1 MIWRAVF
8 ALVLTRIDAERA
20 HRLGNRSLELL
31 ARVPP
36 LLALVRRIAGRPD
49 PRLRVQALG
58 LDLPSPLGVAAGLD
72 KEATA
77 FTGLGAL
84 GFGFVEIGT
93 VTAEPQA
100 GNDPPRVFRIPP
112 ERAIVNRMGFPNPGS
127 AAVVGK
133 LRTRDHSVVV
143 GANIGKTKVAE
154 DAEADYVA
162 SARALAPLSDYLVV
176 NVSSPNTPG
185 LRDMQAV
192 APLRGLLTAIG
203 AALDDDGITIPLLVK
218 IAPDLADEDVL
229 AVADLALELG
239 LDGIVATNTTIEP
252 GALARLAAGD
262 PAVTGGASG
271 PPVRDRSL
279 AVLRLLRERVGDR
292 LVLVSVGGVEDADD
306 VWERLQAGASLVQ
319 AYTGF
324 VYGGP
329 GWPRRVHRQLVA
341 RMERE
346 GVARIADLAGPARAY
361 LSQ

>member
-8 ALVLTRIDAERA
+8 AVVLTRIDAERA
-20 HRLGNRSLELL
+20 HRLGNRLL
-31 ARVPP
+31 ALLAAIPP
-36 LLALVRRIAGRPD
+36 LLALVRRVCRPD
-49 PRLRVQALG
+49 PVLRVRALG
-58 LDLPSPLGVAAGLD
+58 LDLPSPIGVAAGFD

-100 GNDPPRVFRIPP
+100 GNDPPRVFRVPA
-112 ERAIVNRMGFPNPGS
+112 ERALVNRMGFPNPGS
-127 AAVVGK
+127 AAVAAR
-133 LRTRDHSVVV
+133 LRARDGRVVV

-192 APLRGLLTAIG
+192 EPLRGLLTSIR
-203 AALDDDGITIPLLVK
+203 AALDADGVEIPLLVK
-218 IAPDLADEDVL
+218 IAPDLGDEDVA

-252 GALARLAAGD
+252 RTLSRLAGGD
-262 PAVTGGASG
+262 PAVAGGASG

-279 AVLRLLRERVGDR
+279 EVLRLLRARVGDR
-292 LVLVSVGGVEDADD
+292 LALVSVGGVETADD
-306 VWERLQAGASLVQ
+306 VWERLQAGATLVQ

-329 GWPRRVHRQLVA
+329 GWPRRVNR
-341 RMERE
+341 
-346 GVARIADLAGPARAY
+346 GVARRMRAAGPSRHV
-361 LSQ
+361 SSR

>member
-1 MIWRAVF
+1 MIWRLLF
-8 ALVLTRIDAERA
+8 AHVLTRIDAERA
-20 HRLGNRSLELL
+20 HRLGNRALALL
-31 ARVPP
+31 AAMPP
-36 LLALVRRIAGRPD
+36 LLALSRRIGRPD
-49 PRLRVQALG
+49 PRLRVRALG
-58 LDLPSPLGVAAGLD
+58 LDLPSPVGVAAGLD
-72 KEATA
+72 KEAIA

-100 GNDPPRVFRIPP
+100 GNDPPRVFRVPA
-112 ERAIVNRMGFPNPGS
+112 ERALVNRMGFPNPGA
-127 AAVVGK
+127 AAVAAK
-133 LRTRDHSVVV
+133 LRDRDGRVVV
-143 GANIGKTKVAE
+143 GANIGRTKVAE
-154 DAEADYVA
+154 DAAADYVA

-185 LRDMQAV
+185 LRDMQAI
-192 APLRGLLTAIG
+192 APLRGLLSAIRTALE
-203 AALDDDGITIPLLVK
+203 ADGVRIPMLVK

-229 AVADLALELG
+229 AVADLALELD

-252 GALARLAAGD
+252 GVLARLAGGD

-279 AVLRLLRERVGDR
+279 AVLRLLRDRVGDR
-292 LVLVSVGGVEDADD
+292 LVLVSVGGVETADD
-306 VWERLQAGASLVQ
+306 VWERLRAGATLVQ

-329 GWPRRVHRQLVA
+329 GWPRRVHRELLE
-341 RMERE
+341 RMRRE
-346 GVARIADLAGPARAY
+346 GVERLADLAPGAPAY

>member
-1 MIWRAVF
+1 MIWRAFFTV
-8 ALVLTRIDAERA
+8 VLTRIDAERA
-20 HRLGNRSLELL
+20 HRLGNHALALL
-31 ARVPP
+31 AAVPP
-36 LLALVRRIAGRPD
+36 LLALARRLGRPD

-72 KEATA
+72 KDATA

-93 VTAEPQA
+93 VTAQPQA
-100 GNDPPRVFRIPP
+100 GNDPPRVFRMPG

-127 AAVVGK
+127 AAVVPK
-133 LRTRDHSVVV
+133 LRARDGRVVV

-154 DAEADYVA
+154 DAEPDYVA

-192 APLRGLLTAIG
+192 APLRGLLGAIQR
-203 AALDDDGITIPLLVK
+203 ALAEDGVTIPLLVK

-229 AVADLALELG
+229 AVADLARELG

-252 GALARLAAGD
+252 GALARLSGGD
-262 PAVTGGASG
+262 PAITGGASG
-271 PPVRDRSL
+271 PPVRARSL
-279 AVLRLLRERVGDR
+279 EVLRLLRERVGDD

-306 VWERLQAGASLVQ
+306 VWERLRAGATLVQ

-329 GWPRRVHRQLVA
+329 GWARRVHRDLVA

-346 GVARIADLAGPARAY
+346 RVDQLADLAEPAIAAAPR
-361 LSQ
+361 